1 MKKFADYIRGLG
13 ILSLLLLAIPIHA
26 QESPQLTDPE
36 VASVAVVANQ
46 IDIDFA
52 KIALKKSEN
61 KEVLDFAKRMIEDHT
76 AVIGQAVELVT
87 KLKVTPIDNV
97 VSQSLLKQA
106 EATKVKLSNTKKK
119 DFDKFYVDNEV
130 AYHKQ
135 VIGAVNDLLIPQ
147 SKNEELRE
155 LLATVV
161 PALEIHLGHAEML
174 QQKMNS
180 KK

>member
-1 MKKFADYIRGLG
+1 M
-13 ILSLLLLAIPIHA
+13 
-26 QESPQLTDPE
+26 
-36 VASVAVVANQ
+36 
-46 IDIDFA
+46 
-52 KIALKKSEN
+52 
-61 KEVLDFAKRMIEDHT
+61 
-76 AVIGQAVELVT
+76 
-87 KLKVTPIDNV
+87 DNA

-106 EATKVKLSNTKKK
+106 EDTKANLNNTKKK

-174 QQKMNS
+174 QKKMNS